1 MLNKNLIFVFFSL
14 LLGLIIS
21 LYYKKNILLFIPI
34 SIILYIIFYY
44 LADIKN
50 NEHFDDYL
58 EEEHQIFDEESVKEL
73 EKPVKEPIHESPSD
87 VIKSQIGYGPLNIN
101 ISYNSQNSVNELT
114 NSQSTPSSTASTA
127 PPPPSPSPSPPP
139 STNQYNNSSW
149 TNYPNVNIPS
159 YEPTYSYKYRNKAVC
174 PLMINTP
181 WTEYKSGDSEPEPY
195 NM

>member
-1 MLNKNLIFVFFSL
+1 MLNKNLIFIFFSL
-14 LLGLIIS
+14 LLGLLIS

-34 SIILYIIFYY
+34 SIIFYIIFYY

-58 EEEHQIFDEESVKEL
+58 EEEHTISEEESIKE
-73 EKPVKEPIHESPSD
+73 PVKEPIHESPSD

-114 NSQSTPSSTASTA
+114 NSQSTPSSTPSTTS
-127 PPPPSPSPSPPP
+127 PPPPPPP
-139 STNQYNNSSW
+139 PPPIPQQSQQYNNSFW

-159 YEPTYSYKYRNKAVC
+159 YEPTYSYKYKNNAVC

>member
-1 MLNKNLIFVFFSL
+1 MLNKNLIFIFLSL
-14 LLGLIIS
+14 LLGLLIS
-21 LYYKKNILLFIPI
+21 LYYKKNIFLFIPI

-58 EEEHQIFDEESVKEL
+58 EEEHRICEEEIIKEQIKE
-73 EKPVKEPIHESPSD
+73 PVKNLISED
-87 VIKSQIGYGPLNIN
+87 IKSQIGYGPLNIN

-114 NSQSTPSSTASTA
+114 NTQSTPSSTSSTPSTT
-127 PPPPSPSPSPPP
+127 PPPPPIPKQ
-139 STNQYNNSSW
+139 NQQYNNSFW

-159 YEPTYSYKYRNKAVC
+159 YEPLYSYKYKNNAVC